1 MKEIRYNRNFNAS
14 HMVIEQTEGQQAWE
28 RRMLEENR
36 TDELLAPDYVSENGK
51 CYLWYDITGRQALD
65 VIVDSAELNYE
76 LLEALCMALT
86 GAVKKAEELLLSPD
100 GMLLEPECIFVEN
113 RTGKISFCYY
123 PGNEAPLKESFH
135 GLLEYLLTKLNHGDR
150 RVVESANQLYECTGM
165 DGYCMTHIY
174 RALRQGC
181 RTEETEI
188 CQDESRDAEPAAL
201 REREDIRNCEEEMPK
216 NLQGEK
222 AVGIK
227 RAGMTL
233 AEIVK
238 KLIKA
243 KLPAT
248 GELRKGRKSLIPKKR
263 REEPFVFEP
272 ETESEMQRQQHPTV
286 LLSEI
291 TNHPLGILKYE
302 GNGCCGELK
311 IDHTPYVIGSDA
323 ACDGILNSDTV
334 SRRHARITKKGEV
347 YFIEDLN
354 STNGTFVGGEL
365 INCRIRMSLTSN
377 ETVAF
382 ADEKFRF
389 I

>member
-1 MKEIRYNRNFNAS
+1 M
-14 HMVIEQTEGQQAWE
+14 
-28 RRMLEENR
+28 
-36 TDELLAPDYVSENGK
+36 
-51 CYLWYDITGRQALD
+51 
-65 VIVDSAELNYE
+65 
-76 LLEALCMALT
+76 
-86 GAVKKAEELLLSPD
+86 
-100 GMLLEPECIFVEN
+100 
-113 RTGKISFCYY
+113 
-123 PGNEAPLKESFH
+123 
-135 GLLEYLLTKLNHGDR
+135 
-150 RVVESANQLYECTGM
+150 
-165 DGYCMTHIY
+165 
-174 RALRQGC
+174 
-181 RTEETEI
+181 
-188 CQDESRDAEPAAL
+188 
-201 REREDIRNCEEEMPK
+201 
-216 NLQGEK
+216 
-222 AVGIK
+222 
-227 RAGMTL
+227 
-233 AEIVK
+233 
-238 KLIKA
+238 
-243 KLPAT
+243 
-248 GELRKGRKSLIPKKR
+248 
-263 REEPFVFEP
+263 FEP